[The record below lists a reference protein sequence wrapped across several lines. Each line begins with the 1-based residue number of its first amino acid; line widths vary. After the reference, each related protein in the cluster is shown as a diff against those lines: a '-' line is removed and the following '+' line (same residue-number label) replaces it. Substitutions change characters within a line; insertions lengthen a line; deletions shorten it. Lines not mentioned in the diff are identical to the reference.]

1 MSYFIDRLR
10 FFKRVQST
18 FSNGHGIVTNED
30 RQWEDAYRNRWRF
43 DKVVR
48 STHGVNCTGGC
59 SWNIHVKN
67 GLVAFEMQATDYPR
81 SRPDLPDHEPRG
93 CQRGASYSWYL
104 YSPHRVKYPLIRGRL
119 LDLYRAERDKGL
131 DPVQAWAG
139 IQEDPEKRRQ
149 YTAVRGLG
157 GFVRTDWEEVT
168 EVIAAANV
176 YTIQKYGP
184 DRVIGFS
191 PIPAM
196 SMISYAAGTRYL
208 GLIGGVPLSFYDWYC
223 DLPPSS
229 PQTWGEQTDVP
240 EAADWY
246 NAGYIIVCGA
256 NLPMT
261 RTPDAHFY
269 AEVRYKGTKVVAVAP
284 DYAEYVKFADLWMPV
299 KQGTDAALFLA
310 MGHVVL
316 KEFFLGHKTPTP
328 SLPLTKGE
336 GRGGGPFLSKGKG
349 EEGGYPEPYFL
360 EYARA
365 YTDLPM
371 LVRLRPYGEGYT
383 FDRLV
388 RAWDFD
394 GNLGEGNNPEWKTVV
409 CDETSGRYV
418 VPNGSIGFRWGEEGS
433 WNLKLREEGEGGIRP
448 RLSFVDAADAVVS
461 VAFPHFAPPTPS
473 LGNEETSTPSLPLK
487 KGEGEGGGVFYRHV
501 PARRLRLTGED
512 TLVAT
517 VFDLQVAQYGVDQ
530 GLGGEHVAVSYD
542 DAHVPCTPA
551 WAEGITGV
559 KRADIIRT
567 AREFADNAAKTLGK
581 SMVILG
587 AGINHWYHND
597 MTYRSIMNLLHL
609 CGCVGQSGGG
619 WAHYVGQEKLRPQ
632 AGWAPIAFA
641 LDWHRPARQM
651 NGTSFWYFHTDQWR
665 YEKLS
670 ADALLAATAKGHY
683 RGHTLADYNVV
694 SQRLGW
700 LPSAPH
706 FNRNPLEI
714 CAQAEAK
721 GAQTEQEI
729 ANYLV
734 GKLKTGEINFA
745 AEDIDAPEN
754 FPRNLFVWRSNLI
767 GTSAKGHEYFLK
779 HLLGAQNGVM
789 QEVTEEAKGQEV
801 QWHDEVP
808 IGKLDLMVD
817 INFRLNSTGAY
828 ADIVLPTATWYEK
841 NDLNTTDMHPFIHPL
856 TEAVNP
862 GWQSKSDWQIFKG
875 IARSFSTLAAKH
887 LGKRKDL
894 VSIPLMHDSPAELG
908 QALGVRDWKR
918 GECEPVP
925 GKTLPVF
932 KVVERDYGE
941 TYKKFCALGPL
952 LVSQGN
958 GVKGLGWNTEEE
970 YERLKVTNGTIRE
983 AGITEG
989 MPSLQDD
996 IKVCD
1001 AILMLAPETNGEVA
1015 HKGWQSLSKKTGMDH
1030 THLSSS
1036 RREDKLSFKDLVV
1049 QPRKII
1055 TAPTWSGVESEKVS
1069 YNAGYTN
1076 IHERIP
1082 FRTLTG
1088 RAHFYQDHEWM
1099 LDFGEGFCTF
1109 RPPVDLRATEG
1120 ILDRVKDKSHL
1131 VLNWITPHSK
1141 WGIHS
1146 TYNDNLHMLTLFR
1159 GGPVVWVSEKDA
1171 KSIGLK
1177 DNDWV
1182 EALNTNGAT
1191 VARVVVSQRVPSGM
1205 AMMYHAQEKIVNVP
1219 GSNTTGKRGGI
1230 LNSVTRVVVKPTH
1243 MIGGYAQLS
1252 YGFNYYGTVGS
1263 QRDEYVVLHKVEDS
1277 AIDWLE
1283 RPLTLERE
1291 LQLNPTGINEAKP
1304 ASTEIEEPIRVKEV
1318 A

>member
-1 MSYFIDRLR
+1 MSHFLDRLR
-10 FFKRVQST
+10 FFKRIEGK
-18 FSNGHGIVTNED
+18 FSSGHGITTSED

-81 SRPDLPDHEPRG
+81 TRADLPDHEPRG

-119 LDLYRAERDKGL
+119 LDLYRAERAHGL
-131 DPVQAWAG
+131 DPVESWRA
-139 IQEDPEKRRQ
+139 IQKDPEKRRR

-157 GFVRTDWEEVT
+157 GFVRAEWDELVEI
-168 EVIAAANV
+168 IAAANV
-176 YTIQKYGP
+176 YTIDKYGP

-208 GLIGGVPLSFYDWYC
+208 GLIGGVPLSFYDWYA

-240 EAADWY
+240 ESADWY

-269 AEVRYKGTKVVAVAP
+269 TEVRYKGTKVVAVAP

-299 KQGTDAALFLA
+299 KQGTDSALFLA

-316 KEFFLGHKTPTP
+316 KEFFLD
-328 SLPLTKGE
+328 
-336 GRGGGPFLSKGKG
+336 R
-349 EEGGYPEPYFL
+349 EEAYFS

-371 LVRLRPYGEGYT
+371 LVRLRPHGDGYA
-383 FDRLV
+383 FDRLL
-388 RAWDFD
+388 RASDFD
-394 GNLGEGNNPEWKTVV
+394 DGLGEANNPEWKAVV
-409 CDETSGRYV
+409 LDEDSGDYV
-418 VPNGSIGFRWGEEGS
+418 VPNGSIGFRWGEEGR
-433 WNLKLREEGEGGIRP
+433 WNLKLERDGTRIRP
-448 RLSFVDAADAVVS
+448 RLSLLGQAHEVVEVSFPDFELGSAA
-461 VAFPHFAPPTPS
+461 
-473 LGNEETSTPSLPLK
+473 LPRRL
-487 KGEGEGGGVFYRHV
+487 
-501 PARRLRLTGED
+501 PARKLTLHGQEI
-512 TLVAT
+512 LVAT
-517 VFDLQVAQYGVDQ
+517 VFDLQVAQYGVDR
-530 GLGGEHVAVSYD
+530 GLGGAHVAARYED
-542 DAHVPCTPA
+542 PDVPYTPA
-551 WAEGITGV
+551 WAECVTGV

-587 AGINHWYHND
+587 AGINHWYHSD
-597 MTYRSIMNLLHL
+597 MSYRSIMNLLHL

-619 WAHYVGQEKLRPQ
+619 WAHYVGQEKVRPQ
-632 AGWAPIAFA
+632 AGFAPIAFA
-641 LDWHRPARQM
+641 LDWHRPVRQM

-665 YEKLS
+665 YERLA
-670 ADALLAATAKGHY
+670 ADSLLAPTARGRY

-706 FNRNPLEI
+706 FNKNPLAI
-714 CAQAEAK
+714 CAEAEAA
-721 GAQTEQEI
+721 GAETEQEI
-729 ANYLV
+729 VNRLV
-734 GKLKTGEINFA
+734 GRLKSGEVRFS

-754 FPRNLFVWRSNLI
+754 WPRNLFVWRSNLI

-789 QEVTEEAKGQEV
+789 QDPLEGARGTETRWRDEA
-801 QWHDEVP
+801 P

-817 INFRLNSTGAY
+817 INFRLNSTGAHS
-828 ADIVLPTATWYEK
+828 DIVLPTATWYEK

-862 GWQSKSDWQIFKG
+862 GWESRSDWQIFRN
-875 IARSFSTLAAKH
+875 IARAFAVLAGKH

-894 VSIPLMHDSPAELG
+894 LAIPLMHDSAFELG
-908 QALGVRDWKR
+908 QAMGVCDWKR

-925 GKTLPVF
+925 GKTLPLL

-952 LVSQGN
+952 MVSQGN
-958 GVKGLGWNTEEE
+958 NVKGLSWNTEEE
-970 YERLKVTNGTIRE
+970 YERLKVQNGTI
-983 AGITEG
+983 TEPGSTFG
-989 MPSLQDD
+989 MPSLGND
-996 IKVCD
+996 IQVCD
-1001 AILMLAPETNGEVA
+1001 AILGLAPETNGEVA
-1015 HKGWQSLSKKTGMDH
+1015 HKGWEALGKKTGTDH
-1030 THLSSS
+1030 THLSSG
-1036 RREDKLSFKDLVV
+1036 RREDKLVFKDLVV

-1055 TAPTWSGVESEKVS
+1055 TSPTWSGVESDKVS

-1076 IHERIP
+1076 VHERIP

-1109 RPPVDLRATEG
+1109 RPSADLRATEG
-1120 ILDRVKDKSHL
+1120 IRDRIKGKPHL
-1131 VLNWITPHSK
+1131 LLNWITPHSK

-1146 TYNDNLHMLTLFR
+1146 TFNDNLTMLTLFR
-1159 GGPVVWVSEKDA
+1159 GGPVVWVSEIDA
-1171 KSIGLK
+1171 KSIGLA

-1182 EALNTNGAT
+1182 EALNVNGAT
-1191 VARVVVSQRVPSGM
+1191 VARVVVSQRIPEGM

-1243 MIGGYAQLS
+1243 MIGGYAQLA

-1263 QRDEYVVLHKVEDS
+1263 QRDEYVLLHKIEDA

-1283 RPLTLERE
+1283 RPLTPERE
-1291 LQLNPTGINEAKP
+1291 RQLNPPGIGDLALPEPLPLAAREQATEPQGLSP
-1304 ASTEIEEPIRVKEV
+1304 AYGRT
-1318 A
+1318 